1 MAKTLTTSYIS
12 NHQYF
17 TARKDKYQMQSG
29 KIVEEYFV
37 VELPES
43 ACVVA
48 LTNENKI
55 VMVSQY
61 RHPIS
66 QYTLELPGGFI
77 EKNEPKE
84 QAIARELLEE
94 TGFSFSEIMYLGKT
108 YANPGVLNNAT
119 HLFLAKDGVKNGTQ
133 HLDDNEEITIVL
145 KSIEEVKEM
154 LSENKIVQA
163 MHELCIIKA
172 FDKLGV

>member
-1 MAKTLTTSYIS
+1 MVKILSTNYIS

-17 TARKDKYQMQSG
+17 TARKDKYQMESG
-29 KIVEEYFV
+29 IIVEEYFV

-48 LTNENKI
+48 LTKENKI

-61 RHPIS
+61 RHPIN
-66 QYTLELPGGFI
+66 QYTVELPGGFI

-84 QAIARELLEE
+84 QAISRELLEE
-94 TGFSFSEIMYLGKT
+94 TGYSFPEIIYLGKT

-119 HLFLAKDGVKNGTQ
+119 HLFLAKDGIKISTQ
-133 HLDDNEEITIVL
+133 HLDENEEITIVL

-154 LSENKIVQA
+154 LTGNKIIQA
-163 MHELCIIKA
+163 MHELCILKA
-172 FDKLGV
+172 FEKLRL